1 MLPLILSAKVLGKII
16 LRDGDRGHWLPFLE
30 WMVTTSCD
38 LACPGCDRFIDYNH
52 NWTENLDNIAQNM
65 EAWSKHL
72 DPDNLTLIGGEPLL
86 HPYIY
91 DIINLTR
98 KNFDHACI
106 EIYTNGLLFPKRPK
120 LIEQLLELGNAKISL
135 TYHNRDPQVRSIIDK
150 NIKKYIFKQYAWY
163 QTGPNTWQYKDVV
176 FETTDPT
183 QGDWYDYRRNINGVL
198 KPWNDKDPASSYAN
212 CSANIYPIIYKNR
225 LYKCPPISMLETHLT
240 KYNQLN
246 DADWAPYLEY
256 KGLGLDCTEDE
267 LDNFINNI
275 QQPHSICA
283 MCPANPNR
291 KPQPEALIKHKME
304 KL

>member
-1 MLPLILSAKVLGKII
+1 M
-16 LRDGDRGHWLPFLE
+16 RDGDRGHWLPFLE
-30 WMVTTSCD
+30 WMITTSCD

-52 NWTENLDNIAQNM
+52 NWTESFEDIARNM

-86 HPYIY
+86 HPYIS
-91 DIINLTR
+91 DIINTTR
-98 KNFDHACI
+98 KHFDHACI

-120 LIEQLLELGNAKISL
+120 LIEQLLEIGNSKISL
-135 TYHNRDPQVRSIIDK
+135 TYHNRDPQVRSVIDR

-183 QGDWYDYRRNINGVL
+183 QGDWYDYRQNINGVL
-198 KPWNDKDPASSYAN
+198 KPWSDNDPASSYAN
-212 CSANIYPIIYKNR
+212 CSANVYPIIYKNR
-225 LYKCPPISMLETHLT
+225 LYKCPPISMVETHLT
-240 KYNQLN
+240 KSLQL
-246 DADWAPYLEY
+246 DDPDWQPYLKY
-256 KGLGLDCTEDE
+256 KGLGLDCTEQQLDE
-267 LDNFINNI
+267 FIDNIRE
-275 QQPHSICA
+275 PHSICA
-283 MCPANPNR
+283 MCPSNPDR